1 MPDKANPF
9 SVLNGGAPDGEAP
22 RRRETGH
29 YFDQTIFDL
38 HYSLQSARARR
49 MALEEDLA
57 RMGVSV
63 DPVTGEVTF
72 SPAKSAKD
80 AG

>member
-1 MPDKANPF
+1 MTTKPNPF
-9 SVLNGGAPDGEAP
+9 SVVSSGKDDPAPK
-22 RRRETGH
+22 RRETGH

-49 MALEEDLA
+49 MALEDDLA
-57 RMGVSV
+57 KMGVSV

-72 SPAKSAKD
+72 SPVKSGKD

>member
-1 MPDKANPF
+1 MTTKPVPF
-9 SVLNGGAPDGEAP
+9 SVVSAEDDAP
-22 RRRETGH
+22 RRKEPGH

-49 MALEEDLA
+49 MALEDDLA
-57 RMGVSV
+57 KMGVTV
-63 DPVTGEVTF
+63 DPVSGEVTF
-72 SPAKSAKD
+72 SPPPKAQD

>member
-1 MPDKANPF
+1 MMTKPHPF
-9 SVLNGGAPDGEAP
+9 SVISAGQDDDAPK
-22 RRRETGH
+22 RQQTGH

-49 MALEEDLA
+49 MALEDDLA

-63 DPVTGEVTF
+63 DPLTGEVTF
-72 SPAKSAKD
+72 SSNAVAKAS
-80 AG
+80 G